1 MGNTKTKSM
10 INYTYTIGDQVVHGA
25 ASSNYVEPF
34 IREVIIS
41 IKKECNKQYFKPGD
55 VLTYSLVLTNI
66 GSYLAEFIN
75 INEEI
80 LYQTLILDSIRASA
94 IGEIDFAYQEAVSG
108 LDFTIQK
115 LEPHESVHII
125 YQTIVNELISHD
137 FNISSVS
144 EIEIDDQ
151 DLIYSNA
158 VEIAQR
164 YARVIIETTTDEFVY
179 PNREYSYNLTASNV
193 GNCIADDVELSMQ
206 LPSRYALSYIMVEDD
221 NIENFTIDNNIL
233 KFFVGAIDV
242 NEIKNINVTGKI
254 SK

>member
-1 MGNTKTKSM
+1 MSNTKTKSM

-34 IREVIIS
+34 IRDVVIS
-41 IKKECNKQYFKPGD
+41 IKKDCNKKYFKPGD

-80 LYQTLILDSIRASA
+80 LYQTLILDSIKASA
-94 IGEIDFAYQEAVSG
+94 IGDIDFTYQEAVSG

-115 LEPHESVHII
+115 LEPHESVHIT

-144 EIEIDDQ
+144 EVEIDDQ
-151 DLIYSNA
+151 DLVYSNA
-158 VEIAQR
+158 VEVAQR
-164 YARVIIETTTDEFVY
+164 YARVIVETTTDEFVY
-179 PNREYSYNLTASNV
+179 PNREYTYLVKATNV

-206 LPSRYALSYIMVEDD
+206 LPSRYSLNYIMVEDD
-221 NIENFTIDNNIL
+221 NIENFTIDNNVL
-233 KFFVGAIDV
+233 KFFVGTIDV
-242 NEIKNINVTGKI
+242 NEVKSITVTGKI